1 MAVGHQY
8 QKDDCLPSLQTLA
21 IGCRT
26 HKKRLSAKIPNFGS
40 WLSRLKRQLPAKT
53 SNFGSGLSDT
63 TMTIACQDS
72 KFWQLAASNEN
83 TDYLPRFQI
92 LAVGCQIRQ
101 QQLPVKTSNFGSWLS
116 NLQRTI
122 ACQDSKFWQSV
133 VEIAKTI
140 AWQDSKFWQLAVEYD
155 NDDCL
160 PRLQILWQL
169 AANIERMIACQDFDD
184 SATNPKNEL

>member
-1 MAVGHQY
+1 MIWNSKISDGH
-8 QKDDCLPSLQTLA
+8 A
-21 IGCRT
+21 AG
-26 HKKRLSAKIPNFGS
+26 
-40 WLSRLKRQLPAKT
+40 KT

-101 QQLPVKTSNFGSWLS
+101 QRLPVKTSNFGSWLS

-133 VEIAKTI
+133 VEIAKNNCLARFQI
-140 AWQDSKFWQLAVEYD
+140 LAVGCRIRQRRLPAKTTNFVAVGRQYRK
-155 NDDCL
+155 DDCL
-160 PRLQILWQL
+160 PRL
-169 AANIERMIACQDFDD
+169 R
-184 SATNPKNEL
+184 